1 MTTYKVVIVGNANTG
16 KTSLL
21 NRYVNDNFTDRL
33 PSTIGVEFTHK
44 ELGDETN
51 LSIWD
56 TAGQERFQS
65 ITSTLY
71 RGADA
76 VLFVYDVTNI
86 ESFFGIERWYRD
98 YLAFGDANTVK
109 VLVGN
114 KTDLKSTVRREEAM
128 AWAAQKGMCYET
140 VSAKDNH
147 QVHKTFSTVVKL
159 LNRLPRVQKE
169 KIKLQQRPKTD
180 RCCY

>member
-1 MTTYKVVIVGNANTG
+1 MSTYKVVIVGNANTG

-21 NRYVNDNFTDRL
+21 NRYVNDTFTDRL

-44 ELGDETN
+44 ELEDETK

-65 ITSTLY
+65 ITSTLF

-76 VLFVYDVTNI
+76 VLFVYDVTNR
-86 ESFFGIERWYRD
+86 ESFLSIEKWYRD
-98 YLAFGDANTVK
+98 YLSFSGANTVAI
-109 VLVGN
+109 LVGN
-114 KTDLKSTVRREEAM
+114 KTDLKSLVKREEAM
-128 AWAAQKGMCYET
+128 AWAAKKGMCYET
-140 VSAKDNH
+140 VSAKDNQRVH
-147 QVHKTFSTVVKL
+147 QTFSTVVKL
-159 LNRLPRVQKE
+159 LNRQPRVQKE
-169 KIKLQQRPKTD
+169 KIKLQQMPTTD